1 MWMLA
6 DLDLLQKHVVSRS
19 SACLRRFVSGAAE
32 ASAPTRA
39 ALVGLGYPD
48 VHVAYF
54 ADHGRI
60 PGSVSAAAAD
70 VRGDHLALGCGSD
83 GDGPVFFRPLRIPQQ
98 PAGEPGRDAVPALSP
113 TLSCGAGHSAHPARK
128 LEPGRAFLAR
138 GNLADHAGLVGGWIP
153 GANCDAAGHGWMFPR
168 TFC

>member
-1 MWMLA
+1 ML
-6 DLDLLQKHVVSRS
+6 HSCG
-19 SACLRRFVSGAAE
+19 CLRTWICCKNMSYHDLPPAYARFVSGAAE

-54 ADHGRI
+54 AHHGRI

-83 GDGPVFFRPLRIPQQ
+83 GDGRVFSR
-98 PAGEPGRDAVPALSP
+98 SP
-113 TLSCGAGHSAHPARK
+113 NTPPDSA
-128 LEPGRAFLAR
+128 
-138 GNLADHAGLVGGWIP
+138 
-153 GANCDAAGHGWMFPR
+153 
-168 TFC
+168 